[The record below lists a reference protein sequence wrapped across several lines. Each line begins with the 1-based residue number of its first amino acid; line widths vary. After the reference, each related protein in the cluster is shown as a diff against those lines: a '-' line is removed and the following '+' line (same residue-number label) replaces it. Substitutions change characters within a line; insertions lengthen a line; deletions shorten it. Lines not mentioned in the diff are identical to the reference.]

1 LLSEGSSIKGAAR
14 GAGVD
19 VKTVRRLLRGATAR
33 SRRASKLDPYRPLI
47 KKLVCEDELT
57 AVLVLQDQAVGTA
70 AGYTVLKSSS
80 RSGRSRYAGRTCAS
94 RRRGSGQID
103 LSP

>member
-1 LLSEGSSIKGAAR
+1 VLALRRQRRVERDAHIRRLLSEGSSIKGAAR

-57 AVLVLQDQAVGTA
+57 AVLVLQE
-70 AGYTVLKSSS
+70 
-80 RSGRSRYAGRTCAS
+80 
-94 RRRGSGQID
+94 I
-103 LSP
+103 